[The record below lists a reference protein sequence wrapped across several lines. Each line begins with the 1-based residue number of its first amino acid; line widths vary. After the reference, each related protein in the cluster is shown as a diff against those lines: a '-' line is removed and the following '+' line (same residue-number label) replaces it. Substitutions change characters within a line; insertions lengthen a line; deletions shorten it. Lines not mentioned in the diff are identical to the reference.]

1 MRRAPGGHVVAAAL
15 AASAL
20 ACSLPDSE
28 YFGVVPEVTDP
39 GHLRYCNQ
47 GEPEW
52 LDPAMGSSTTSVKIM
67 YALFDGLTDYDQNGL
82 PMPSL
87 ASHWEVS
94 DDLRRFTFHMH
105 DRGRWSDGTPVTA
118 YDVAYQAQRVLH
130 PLTASNNTDLLEPL
144 KNAAAYSANRVRVVM
159 RDAGGLRAGDIVEIV
174 AAAGRPHADY
184 AAKNQSAPD
193 SNLRRANR
201 GFVLRDLGAPA
212 SEGYG
217 SIRENSDVLI
227 VELSGR
233 PSSPPSPLGA
243 DGRPETWAYVHQNVG
258 DGIYGWVPLAWLDI
272 EPNAEVAYEVRPVP
286 RKYVPGLDDTPEA
299 LAADAAANRP
309 TTTIHGKDLLMLPEA
324 FGLRVPD
331 PYTVILETGDPTPY
345 LLQVTPMRALRTTP
359 RPAVSRWPR
368 RWTDVE
374 HIVTSGPLHLEEWK
388 PRDRLELVRSPTF
401 WNQDRIRT
409 DRITVMSMD
418 SQAASTNYYYTG
430 GCDALV
436 SNHIP
441 ASYIPVLN
449 GEKRGR
455 PFKDFRAEPYLG
467 IYKVIVNTKR
477 HPNRHFRRALA
488 YAIDRAVIPA
498 FLHGGQTPSSSF
510 TPGTPIARLSD
521 ADLALCGVSRD
532 TKGVAMIMVT
542 GELCY
547 VPPLGLEF
555 DPDQARAELAL
566 ARQEMGAAF
575 PTTISYKYNV
585 GNEGHKLIGEY
596 LQAQWQKVLGLTVSV
611 ETQEWKVFLS
621 DTRSGNFDTSRMG
634 WIGNF
639 PDPEGEFLPLFRC
652 ASPNNRAQW
661 CDQRYEDAMEAAR
674 PIRDRVQR
682 LEKIAEAEQVILDEA
697 AIIPLYVYTQLHLR
711 KPYVRDLAINLP
723 DQPPLIEAWLD
734 RDWRRHDP
742 DPDPDEAEEAR

>member
-1 MRRAPGGHVVAAAL
+1 MMRRAPGGLVAVCAVFAT
-15 AASAL
+15 

-28 YFGVVPEVTDP
+28 YFGVVPEVTDR

-67 YALFDGLTDYDQNGL
+67 YALFDGLTDYDRNGL

-87 ASHWEVS
+87 ATHWEVS

-105 DRGRWSDGTPVTA
+105 DRGRWSDGRPVTA

-174 AAAGRPHADY
+174 AVNGRPLADY
-184 AAKNQSAPD
+184 AAKNETPPD
-193 SNLRRANR
+193 SNRRQGNR
-201 GFVLRDLGAPA
+201 GFALRDLGGT
-212 SEGYG
+212 EGYG
-217 SIRENSDVLI
+217 GITEYTDVTI
-227 VELSGR
+227 IELSGR
-233 PSSPPSPLGA
+233 PSSPPSPIGRDGA
-243 DGRPETWAYVHQNVG
+243 PETWAYIHQNVG

-272 EPNAEVAYEVRPVP
+272 EPHADVAYEVRPVA
-286 RKYVPGLDDTPEA
+286 RKYVPGYDDTPEA
-299 LAADAAANRP
+299 LAADLAATRP
-309 TTTIHGKDLLMLPEA
+309 TTTLHGRDLLMLPEA

-359 RPAVSRWPR
+359 RNEVSRWPR
-368 RWTDVE
+368 RWTDPR
-374 HIVTSGPLHLEEWK
+374 HIVTSGPLHLETWK
-388 PRDRLELVRSPTF
+388 ARDRIELVRSPTF
-401 WNQDRIRT
+401 WNQDRTRT

-436 SNHIP
+436 ANHIP
-441 ASYIPVLN
+441 ASYVPVLS

-455 PFKDFRAEPYLG
+455 PYKDFHAEPYLG

-488 YAIDRAVIPA
+488 YAIDRSVIPA
-498 FLHGGQTPSSSF
+498 FLHGGQTPSSSY
-510 TPGTPIARLSD
+510 TPGTPISKLSD
-521 ADLALCGVSRD
+521 ADLRLCGVDRG
-532 TKGVAMIMVT
+532 TKGVAMIMLT

-555 DPDQARAELAL
+555 DPEKARAELAL
-566 ARQEMGAAF
+566 ARQELGAAF
-575 PTTISYKYNV
+575 PTTLSYKYNV
-585 GNEGHKLIGEY
+585 GNEANKLVSEY
-596 LQAQWQKVLGLTVSV
+596 LQSQWEKVLGLRVFV
-611 ETQEWKVFLS
+611 ETQEWKVYLS
-621 DTRSGNFDTSRMG
+621 DTRSGNFDTARMG

-674 PIRDRVQR
+674 PIRDRKAR
-682 LEKIAEAEQVILDEA
+682 LETIAEAEQVILDEA

-734 RDWRRHDP
+734 PDWRDRP
-742 DPDPDEAEEAR
+742 DHEGAP